1 MQRSGKDEE
10 RAGAS
15 TLEVESDAPW
25 GLAERRAGKET
36 AAAVSLVV
44 VLLLGIAKLVAGLLS
59 GSLGLVAD
67 AIHSGLDF
75 VSALL
80 TVLAVRWADRPAD
93 ADHPYGHGRGEN
105 VAAFVEALLLV
116 GTAVWIGGEAI
127 DRILVGG
134 QEVNPGP
141 LSFIVMLV
149 SMGVSY
155 WRSREMRREAEA
167 HSSAA
172 LEAGALNFSAD
183 VYSSLVVLAGL
194 VIVAGARALG
204 APSIFASADAV
215 AGLLVA
221 VLVIASAGS
230 LIRET
235 IDALVDRSP
244 ESLVDRIS
252 EAVAKVPG
260 VIDCRRVRLRR
271 VGNCYF
277 VDVVAVAARTTNL
290 LEARELVKQIEAAIH
305 QVEPRTDV
313 VVDLQPGIDRAET
326 IVDRIH
332 LLANEVGVR
341 VHDIKVQ
348 RVGGKLEVNLHVEVS
363 PSLTLERAH
372 DLASELEN
380 RIEVAEP
387 SVRSVNTHVEVE
399 PPDLG
404 RRVDVTGREPDL
416 VDQITAVA
424 DRVLGPG
431 HGHDVRVF
439 RPGGA
444 NGPTD
449 VVLHLAFPPS
459 TPITDAHVAAENLER
474 ALRDQFPG
482 FASVLVHVEPA
493 EGDKAD
499 SPKGS

>member
-1 MQRSGKDEE
+1 
-10 RAGAS
+10 
-15 TLEVESDAPW
+15 
-25 GLAERRAGKET
+25 
-36 AAAVSLVV
+36 
-44 VLLLGIAKLVAGLLS
+44 
-59 GSLGLVAD
+59 
-67 AIHSGLDF
+67 
-75 VSALL
+75 
-80 TVLAVRWADRPAD
+80 
-93 ADHPYGHGRGEN
+93 
-105 VAAFVEALLLV
+105 
-116 GTAVWIGGEAI
+116 
-127 DRILVGG
+127 
-134 QEVNPGP
+134 
-141 LSFIVMLV
+141 
-149 SMGVSY
+149 
-155 WRSREMRREAEA
+155 
-167 HSSAA
+167 
-172 LEAGALNFSAD
+172 
-183 VYSSLVVLAGL
+183 
-194 VIVAGARALG
+194 
-204 APSIFASADAV
+204 V

-348 RVGGKLEVNLHVEVS
+348 RVGGKLEVNLHVEVD

-380 RIEVAEP
+380 RIAVAEP

-439 RPGGA
+439 RPGGTD
-444 NGPTD
+444 GPTD
-449 VVLHLAFPPS
+449 VVLHLGFPPS

-499 SPKGS
+499 TPKGS